1 LVLPLS
7 IREADGDF
15 AHIWFSNGKRL
26 PAAHLCAAIQ
36 RAMRSDK
43 APIRDIGHIPKPRD
57 EIIVHEWGS
66 SPDGLVSGTKGRI
79 QMRKIGFFAA
89 GAALILFGLVMW
101 TTTTTHA
108 LVATTGNSPLA
119 MMAVAGD
126 LPTSHFDDYSLI
138 FNW

>member
-1 LVLPLS
+1 
-7 IREADGDF
+7 
-15 AHIWFSNGKRL
+15 
-26 PAAHLCAAIQ
+26 
-36 RAMRSDK
+36 
-43 APIRDIGHIPKPRD
+43 
-57 EIIVHEWGS
+57 
-66 SPDGLVSGTKGRI
+66 
-79 QMRKIGFFAA
+79 MRKIGFFAA

-138 FNW
+138 FN